1 MLGTFRNLLRQQRG
15 LALVLLAGLVVR
27 LLAMT
32 WPAFPIDMTAWI
44 AWGERMLQVGP
55 GSFYS
60 ESVFADYAP
69 GYLYVTWLVA
79 ALKNALLPGTGVA
92 PYHVIYRLIP
102 TAFDLL
108 TAVLIA
114 RVVAAGLRQVQPDN
128 PELARSAALLAV
140 ACHALN
146 PAIIFNS
153 AAWGQIDGV
162 FTFFALLALDLLLR
176 GRAEWAVC
184 SYVLAFLIKP
194 QSVSLAPVIGLLLLL
209 RYPVQRW
216 LWAAAAGLSLAYALM
231 LPFFG
236 LRAFPRLVTL
246 LQGSVDVYPYTS
258 LFTYNL
264 WGIYGF
270 WRDDRVASSFGPT
283 LRTLGTLLYL
293 LGLVYGSAA
302 LAWRLWR
309 TRDDLATVYIAA
321 IYFTFLPV
329 MVLTRMHERYLYPVL
344 PLLLIGVF
352 LGRRGGQPLALRRFV
367 LSLSSAL
374 FGVLTL
380 LHTLNLYQVYT
391 YYQNYDQGV
400 PRSNTL
406 YYFIDDQSKLWSALT
421 LLIFAVVCAWLLA
434 GLRQRRAQA
443 SVATHPEV
451 VALGSPS
458 EHSGGG
464 SAA

>member
-1 MLGTFRNLLRQQRG
+1 MLGNFRNLLRRQRA
-15 LALVLLAGLVVR
+15 LALLLLAGLLLR
-27 LLAMT
+27 LLAMS
-32 WPAFPIDMTAWI
+32 WPAFPIDMNAWI
-44 AWGERMLQVGP
+44 GWGERMLQVGP

-79 ALKNALLPGTGVA
+79 AFKNAVLPGTGVA

-102 TAFDLL
+102 IAFDLL

-114 RVVAAGLRQVQPDN
+114 RVVAAGLRHVQPDD
-128 PELARSAALLAV
+128 PQLARSAALLAA

-153 AAWGQIDGV
+153 ATWGQIDGV

-184 SYVLAFLIKP
+184 SYVVAFLIKP
-194 QSVSLAPVIGLLLLL
+194 QSVSLAPVIGLVLLL

-236 LRAFPRLVTL
+236 LRAFPRLVAL
-246 LQGSVDVYPYTS
+246 LQGSVEVYPYTS

-293 LGLVYGSAA
+293 LGLVYGSAV

-309 TRDDLATVYIAA
+309 TRDDLATVYIGAT
-321 IYFTFLPV
+321 YFTFLPV

-344 PLLLIGVF
+344 PLLLISVF
-352 LGRRGGQPLALRRFV
+352 LGQRRREPRALRRSV
-367 LSLSSAL
+367 LSLPFGL
-374 FGVLTL
+374 FGLL
-380 LHTLNLYQVYT
+380 AILHTLNLYQVYT
-391 YYQNYDQGV
+391 YYQNYDLGV
-400 PRSNTL
+400 PRSNAL
-406 YYFIDDQSKLWSALT
+406 YYFIDDQSKLWSGVT
-421 LLIFAVVCAWLLA
+421 LLIFAVVAGWLLV
-434 GLRQRRAQA
+434 GLHQRRSQTRV
-443 SVATHPEV
+443 SATADV
-451 VALGSPS
+451 VSIGSSPP
-458 EHSGGG
+458 EHS
-464 SAA
+464 A